1 MHHLERYRRLEFSQ
15 HEFIT
20 SLEDIESL
28 STNYDIPPQ
37 DILMTALNLSGIKT
51 GVIPENRIRFNFRLN
66 KWNSP
71 FFLALCV
78 NTRRTPFEL
87 KDSRIFFSGEEIGE
101 VFGIERDTCDN
112 SYFRRNNTSLTLNSN
127 ARSTCKGCAM
137 CGTYSQDVDDLYTLS
152 DEQRLSFHLQDIF
165 ACHNIEDAS
174 RLVQTT
180 ICTGCFGSEQEA
192 LDHILMVNKV
202 LRSFGFNGV
211 LRYIGSEIRSS
222 EVLDE
227 IAEEVE
233 SFALSVTTEVFTRR
247 QQLLK
252 LHKAQIDLEATKQ
265 LLLEASKRGFKA
277 SILYVLGLDP
287 LDAVEREFKELSGVM
302 TEFPTINLM
311 QNYLPGQE
319 RLRDPSART
328 IDYYLLARQRLEE
341 IFLPTSM
348 RPNLW
353 ENYRPLWYTTFAGE
367 PIYE

>member
-1 MHHLERYRRLEFSQ
+1 MYHLERYYRPELSQNEFVTSPE
-15 HEFIT
+15 HIEF
-20 SLEDIESL
+20 L
-28 STNYDIPPQ
+28 SAKYDIPTP
-37 DILMTALNLSGIKT
+37 DVLMMALNLSGIKT
-51 GVIPENRIRFNFRLN
+51 DAIPENRVRFNFMLN
-66 KWNSP
+66 GWSKP

-78 NTRRTPFEL
+78 NTRRSPFEL
-87 KDSRIFFSGEEIGE
+87 RDSKIFFSGEEIGR
-101 VFGIERDTCDN
+101 VFGLERDACDN
-112 SYFRRNNTSLTLNSN
+112 SYFRRHNTSLTLNSN

-152 DEQRLSFHLQDIF
+152 NVQRLSSHLQDIF
-165 ACHNIEDAS
+165 ARNNIRDAS
-174 RLVQTT
+174 QLVQTT
-180 ICTGCFGSEQEA
+180 ICTGCFGSEKET

-202 LRSFGFNGV
+202 LRRFGFSGV
-211 LRYIGSEIRSS
+211 LRYIGSEINSS
-222 EVLDE
+222 EALDK

-252 LHKAQIDLEATKQ
+252 LHKAQLNLDETKR
-265 LLLEASKRGFKA
+265 LLFEASQRGFKTN
-277 SILYVLGLDP
+277 ILYVLGLDP
-287 LDAVEREFKELSGVM
+287 LEAVEEEFRKLSGVI

-341 IFLPTSM
+341 IFLPTPL